1 MRYLIAAISIFIASH
16 AFADSKTQK
25 IEALLRAQGLVDT
38 WAQQLKSSRE
48 YNNVMAQQIMG
59 KVTANLTPNEE
70 FRKRFNDAGEKFLN
84 NVVTPWTA
92 EDMVAVWGDYYGP
105 EFTESELDQLIAFY
119 SSPLAQKEIQVGRSA
134 LEKFTLHFQNANK
147 PIVDKATN
155 QYLQDLQLI
164 AKECNCTK

>member
-48 YNNVMAQQIMG
+48 YNNVIAQQIMG

-70 FRKRFNDAGEKFLN
+70 FRKRFNEAGEQFLN

-119 SSPLAQKEIQVGRSA
+119 SSPLAQKEIQVGRGA